1 MSTAAS
7 YALLELNAEVFAVDA
22 VGNVED
28 LGDDDTS
35 TPPLVIP
42 PVVLSLTGRGREFG
56 PDIGLQ
62 GQEKT
67 AGLDTTRLDR
77 NVTIRAFMTYVVAN
91 AINGDRGTVVAR
103 GLEDGTATER
113 RLFGLEL
120 ERVSATSVRIRAR
133 WEEIGG
139 TDAVVAGVT
148 FFPPSGFFHIAIVR
162 RWIDTT
168 TVELDYV
175 LNDELVGSE
184 TVTEGDI
191 GDGSGGTL
199 SIGCAG
205 DPASV
210 GDYERFLPQDS
221 VIDQVS
227 IENDAMSVEELRQ
240 EFRRITIHQPN
251 GGKIVR
257 AYQPPGD
264 TWNKNPGSRIQRLF
278 AACGDGVGHVIAL
291 SERLRD
297 DFLPDRAYGAALTA
311 WEKLLGLAALPAD
324 TIQQRRD
331 RVLGFQRRI
340 LGYQLDD
347 VKLSLE
353 PLFNLDSAD
362 IDIIEYDALRTDDF
376 DVDDITTPPST
387 IWRTFQGAG
396 TVSIAAGICTCAALA
411 GDAIEYQGGESPR
424 RETGISAQ
432 IGKEADG
439 ATLITKIDQI
449 ATSPT
454 DEHVGHFWRTANGE
468 DAIIFGVANDGA
480 SKLGYQVI
488 TGGVVTTALTFTH
501 TGIPDPLWLLTRY
514 LGGGLY
520 ELSYSATGPLSG
532 FVPFVTGIAGPADPK
547 WTGFGIF
554 ATDDSLAAG
563 VTVDFDDAK
572 IYEPNGLRAFNWQ
585 AFRDPADPGTFDL
598 EAAQAQLEKQ
608 KPAHTEACA
617 VDSLLGFELGPSGS
631 GKLGCDPLFPAD
643 QIVS

>member
-7 YALLELNAEVFAVDA
+7 YRLAEVNAEVFAVDA

-42 PVVLSLTGRGREFG
+42 PVVLSLTGLGREFG
-56 PDIGLQ
+56 PNIGLQ
-62 GQEKT
+62 GKEQT

-77 NVTIRAFMTYVVAN
+77 DVTIRAFMTYEVAN

-133 WEEIGG
+133 WEEISG

-148 FFPPSGFFHIAIVR
+148 FFPPSGFFHIACVR

-168 TVELDYV
+168 TVQVEYI

-184 TVTEGDI
+184 TVAQGDI
-191 GDGSGGTL
+191 GEGSGGTL
-199 SIGCAG
+199 TLGCAG

-210 GDYERFLPQDS
+210 GDYEKFLPADS
-221 VIDQVS
+221 IIDQVS
-227 IENDAMSVEELRQ
+227 IENDAMTVEELRQ

-251 GGKIVR
+251 GAKIIR

-264 TWNKNPGSRIQRLF
+264 AWNKDPSSRIQKLF
-278 AACGDGVGHVIAL
+278 AAIGDGVGHFLAL
-291 SERLRD
+291 TERERD
-297 DFLPDRAYGAALTA
+297 DFLPDRAYGGALLD
-311 WEKLLGLAALPAD
+311 WEELLGLASLPAD
-324 TIQQRRD
+324 SVQDRRD

-340 LGYQLDD
+340 LGYQIDD

-353 PLFNLDSAD
+353 PLFNQDSAD
-362 IDIIEYDALRTDDF
+362 IDIIEYDGLRTDDF
-376 DVDDITTPPST
+376 DVDDIGTPPST

-396 TVSIAAGICTCAALA
+396 TVAIAASLCTCAASA
-411 GDAIEYQGGESPR
+411 SDNIQYISGEAPR
-424 RETGISAQ
+424 REASISSQ
-432 IGKEADG
+432 VGSDG
-439 ATLITKIDQI
+439 AGAVLITKIDQI
-449 ATSPT
+449 ITSPT
-454 DEHVGHFWRTANGE
+454 DEHIGHFWRLGNG
-468 DAIIFGVANDGA
+468 DAIVFGIRDNGGQELAF
-480 SKLGYQVI
+480 QVI
-488 TGGVVTTALTFTH
+488 TGGVAGAFTTTH
-501 TGIPDPLWLLTRY
+501 TAIPDPLWLLTRY
-514 LGGGLY
+514 LGAGLY
-520 ELSYSATGPLSG
+520 EVSYSATGPLSG
-532 FVPFVTGIAGPADPK
+532 FVPFVTAIAGPTDPK
-547 WTGFGIF
+547 WAGFGIF
-554 ATDDSLAAG
+554 ATDDSLAGG
-563 VTVDFDDAK
+563 VDVDFDDAK
-572 IYEPNGLRAFNWQ
+572 IYEPSGLRAFNWQ

-598 EAAQAQLEKQ
+598 AAAQAQLEKQ

-617 VDSLLGFELGPSGS
+617 IDSLLGFELGPSGS